1 LPLIGREDTREVEIE
16 LNFKQYYLLLNKSI
30 MLINKNIFPNNDF
43 SVRLSKLNLYDYL
56 KNGRNH
62 RNYVELVPV
71 KNNTKKVFKLT
82 SQQFEI
88 LYMVLLTRKSNE
100 DKLGDDNE
108 LDI

>member
-43 SVRLSKLNLYDYL
+43 SVKLSKLNLYDYL

-62 RNYVELVPV
+62 RNYVELIPV

-88 LYMVLLTRKSNE
+88 LYMVLLTRNSNE

>member
-1 LPLIGREDTREVEIE
+1 
-16 LNFKQYYLLLNKSI
+16 

>member
-1 LPLIGREDTREVEIE
+1 
-16 LNFKQYYLLLNKSI
+16 

-43 SVRLSKLNLYDYL
+43 SVKLSKLNLYDYL

-62 RNYVELVPV
+62 RNYVELIPV

-88 LYMVLLTRKSNE
+88 LYMVLLTRNSNE

>member
-1 LPLIGREDTREVEIE
+1 
-16 LNFKQYYLLLNKSI
+16 

-82 SQQFEI
+82 SKQFEI
-88 LYMVLLTRKSNE
+88 LFMALLMRKSNE
-100 DKLGDDNE
+100 DKLGDENE
-108 LDI
+108 LDV

>member
-1 LPLIGREDTREVEIE
+1 
-16 LNFKQYYLLLNKSI
+16 

-88 LYMVLLTRKSNE
+88 FYMVLLTRKSNE

>member
-1 LPLIGREDTREVEIE
+1 
-16 LNFKQYYLLLNKSI
+16 

-62 RNYVELVPV
+62 RNYVELIPV

>member
-1 LPLIGREDTREVEIE
+1 
-16 LNFKQYYLLLNKSI
+16 
-30 MLINKNIFPNNDF
+30 MLFNKNIFPNNDF

>member
-62 RNYVELVPV
+62 RNYVELIPV

-88 LYMVLLTRKSNE
+88 LYMVLLTRNSNE

>member
-1 LPLIGREDTREVEIE
+1 
-16 LNFKQYYLLLNKSI
+16 

-62 RNYVELVPV
+62 RNYVELIPV

-88 LYMVLLTRKSNE
+88 LYMVLLTRNSNE